1 MPIHQLG
8 DVFNEAQIPTLTY
21 VPPAEAKQLRASLR
35 TKGKHVTL
43 VGASGSGK
51 STVAEKTLAEVFP
64 NPNAIHKF
72 SGRTYTGESSIL
84 TILGKEFQEEPTS
97 AAIEPWL
104 QACPLVVIDDVHH
117 LSFEARQE
125 LASIMLKL
133 WHEKGIKFLLIGIA
147 KTSDQILGSDPELAI
162 RNDVHTL
169 AAQDQNFLRQVLS
182 KGEAALNIEFSDA
195 FENGRSK
202 CCQGP
207 ARDLPSHV
215 PHCLCRIRLRANAS
229 YQEGDHHRTSSYW
242 PISSS
247 NV

>member
-1 MPIHQLG
+1 MR
-8 DVFNEAQIPTLTY
+8 T
-21 VPPAEAKQLRASLR
+21 SLK

-64 NPNAIHKF
+64 DPSVVHKF

-84 TILGKEFQEEPTS
+84 TILGKEFHEEPTS

-104 QACPLVVIDDVHH
+104 QAYPLIVIDDVHH

-125 LASIMLKL
+125 LARMLKL

-169 AAQDQNFLRQVLS
+169 AAQDADFLALLNFKWV
-182 KGEAALNIEFSDA
+182 
-195 FENGRSK
+195 
-202 CCQGP
+202 
-207 ARDLPSHV
+207 AR
-215 PHCLCRIRLRANAS
+215 R
-229 YQEGDHHRTSSYW
+229 EG
-242 PISSS
+242 
-247 NV
+247 